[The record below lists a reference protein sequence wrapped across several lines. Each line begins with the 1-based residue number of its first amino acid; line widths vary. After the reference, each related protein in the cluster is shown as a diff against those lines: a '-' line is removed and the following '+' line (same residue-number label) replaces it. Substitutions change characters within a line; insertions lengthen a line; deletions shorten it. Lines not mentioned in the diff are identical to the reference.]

1 VIFEGHFSDKL
12 SKFWNVFWNFLMSCS
27 FSISYLAGSRRWK
40 VLAYS
45 ETNYPVKGHGLSR
58 AVCYSPYCLNF
69 GTIIIF
75 SIGEDMHLTFGMLRD
90 WLIEQC
96 FMSPPAQYRL
106 YGRRF
111 LQVKRPNQQYQSTEG
126 TNSTQTNQ
134 TYNKQTWTQKKQQV
148 P

>member
-1 VIFEGHFSDKL
+1 
-12 SKFWNVFWNFLMSCS
+12 MSCS

-90 WLIEQC
+90 
-96 FMSPPAQYRL
+96 
-106 YGRRF
+106 
-111 LQVKRPNQQYQSTEG
+111 
-126 TNSTQTNQ
+126 
-134 TYNKQTWTQKKQQV
+134 
-148 P
+148 